1 MLIYPAPVILYKR
14 CRVFRQ
20 RGVET
25 SRNCPRRHKISTPHG
40 WRVVNI
46 QNKQHYYYDSFEPPT
61 TRIFSG
67 GFSFAQRKKKQG
79 GIRMKKHFIMAGILA
94 TSIIQPATAVTKC
107 VALNS
112 TTTECSEPSAPSN
125 GSEWRATCT
134 TNGITTTIMGIGVCS
149 ATPPPSG
156 YTVASIQYSTNPSEN
171 KECWCRMIS
180 PAVSQWVHY
189 YNPNTSAEYCAT
201 MCSSVC
207 SNYLAYS
214 SGYRGSFFKSMTD

>member
-112 TTTECSEPSAPSN
+112 NTTCTQEYPGDNVSDWTS
-125 GSEWRATCT
+125 TCT
-134 TNGITTTIMGIGVCS
+134 TNGVSTPIKGIGICS
-149 ATPPPSG
+149 ADKGNAVGSTA
-156 YTVASIQYSTNPSEN
+156 TVLRISATLDEN
-171 KECWCRMIS
+171 ANCWCRMIS
-180 PAVSQWVHY
+180 PAVSRWVFS
-189 YNPNTSAEYCAT
+189 NTHSPAEICPQACSDYCTGKIWNDAAFRSA
-201 MCSSVC
+201 MF
-207 SNYLAYS
+207 
-214 SGYRGSFFKSMTD
+214 GSLSD

>member
-94 TSIIQPATAVTKC
+94 TGIIQPATAVTKC

-112 TTTECSEPSAPSN
+112 NTTCTYENPGLNAVDWTS
-125 GSEWRATCT
+125 TCT
-134 TNGITTTIMGIGVCS
+134 TNGVNTPISGIGICS
-149 ATPPPSG
+149 GTSGTSTGQTATKLKTSSSD
-156 YTVASIQYSTNPSEN
+156 A
-171 KECWCRMIS
+171 KFCWCKMTS
-180 PAVSQWVHY
+180 PAVSSRWVYAHTLGPSVSQCY
-189 YNPNTSAEYCAT
+189 ERCAQMCASAVQSYAAFRSA
-201 MCSSVC
+201 MLSSL
-207 SNYLAYS
+207 S
-214 SGYRGSFFKSMTD
+214 D

>member
-94 TSIIQPATAVTKC
+94 TSITQPATAVTKC
-107 VALNS
+107 VAFNS
-112 TTTECSEPSAPSN
+112 DTTCEYEAPSYN
-125 GSEWRATCT
+125 AADWTSTCT
-134 TNGITTTIMGIGVCS
+134 TNGISTPIKGIAICAANKANSADFTATELEISSTIDD
-149 ATPPPSG
+149 
-156 YTVASIQYSTNPSEN
+156 N
-171 KECWCRMIS
+171 KQCWCRMIS
-180 PAVSQWVHY
+180 PAVSRWVHIGAY
-189 YNPNTSAEYCAT
+189 GSSGTCAT
-201 MCSSVC
+201 GCTNGCAHSPR
-207 SNYLAYS
+207 ND
-214 SGYRGSFFKSMTD
+214 SFFIMALFSSLSD